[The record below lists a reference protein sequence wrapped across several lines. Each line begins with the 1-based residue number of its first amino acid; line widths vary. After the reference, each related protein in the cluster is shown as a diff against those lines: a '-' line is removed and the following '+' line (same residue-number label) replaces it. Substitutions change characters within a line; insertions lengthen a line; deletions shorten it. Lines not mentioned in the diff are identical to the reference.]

1 MRALR
6 PAGAAG
12 DRESPPLAPLVR
24 FGFVI
29 FLLAAAPSHAG
40 AQAQREGSLTVIR
53 RITVNGRVSFKD
65 DRPATRARVRMS
77 SQTGITR
84 ETVTS
89 DSGRY
94 EFTEVPPGSYQLTA
108 TSLTDSSLVSDSV
121 GLETSQVITGFATVN
136 LSLTGTEAKADS
148 KTRPGVITAAE
159 AEQKVPKEAR
169 KAFKHGLELKNNSS
183 RAKALESFSQA
194 IELYPEYFQALGER
208 GDIYV
213 STHEL
218 AKAAADFERALK
230 INPLYEPALRGAGYC
245 KLEAREF
252 ARAAQ
257 YLEQAVTAD
266 PGNASSHL
274 LLGIANLEL
283 DHREQAE
290 QSLRQALKI
299 DALRAVRAHIHLANL
314 YARERHYRKAADELR
329 AYIDEMPSDPGVD
342 ELKKVEAQWR
352 AHPEE

>member
-1 MRALR
+1 MRTLR
-6 PAGAAG
+6 QAGAAG
-12 DRESPPLAPLVR
+12 DRKFPPLAPLLR

-29 FLLAAAPSHAG
+29 FLLAGPPHAG
-40 AQAQREGSLTVIR
+40 AQTQREGSLTVIR
-53 RITVNGRVSFKD
+53 RITVNGRVSLKD
-65 DRPATRARVRMS
+65 DRPATRARVRLS
-77 SQTGITR
+77 SQSGITR

-108 TSLTDSSLVSDSV
+108 TSLTDSALVSDSIE
-121 GLETSQVITGFATVN
+121 LDTSQVITGFATVN
-136 LSLTGTEAKADS
+136 LSFTGAEAKADGRS
-148 KTRPGVITAAE
+148 RPGVITAAE
-159 AEQKVPKEAR
+159 AEQKVPKEAH

-183 RAKALESFSQA
+183 PAKALESFSQA
-194 IELYPEYFQALGER
+194 IELYPEYFQALSER
-208 GDIYV
+208 GDLYV
-213 STHEL
+213 STREL

-245 KLEAREF
+245 KLEGKEF
-252 ARAAQ
+252 AQAAQ

-266 PGNASSHL
+266 PGNASSLL

-283 DHREQAE
+283 DHREQAA
-290 QSLRQALKI
+290 QALRQALKI

-314 YARERHYRKAADELR
+314 YAREHQYRKAADELR
-329 AYIDEMPSDPGVD
+329 AYIDEMPSDPGVN

-352 AHPEE
+352 AHREE